1 MTSIETDPLAAMADE
16 LAAADVHAGFAEQ
29 RLELARRM
37 LAEGVGTADVAL
49 LAGHCR
55 DTVTGGPGAVARVL
69 VSLLVDAAK
78 REPRLADL
86 RAVAG
91 IKRERAAEALRAP
104 GDAPY
109 VPGPGEGEPAEVWS
123 HDRMCRIAWCR
134 VHGDRR
140 PKAEVARELEVQLG
154 TLEAML
160 ARGQALSRSPLAD
173 AQKRTKVASPDEAA
187 RDHRNQVQEF
197 RERMRSDQRRSEIAA
212 KPRRDL
218 IDRKRLP
225 KELATIL
232 GDVRKAGIVD
242 LAPIMRDK
250 TKLAALAELEA
261 DGHVLR
267 VGEPDAMQRQAY
279 RAAANDQE
287 RAANRAAMRAW
298 CQEDMQRHNS
308 RGAREEGT
316 A

>member
-1 MTSIETDPLAAMADE
+1 LAD
-16 LAAADVHAGFAEQ
+16 
-29 RLELARRM
+29 
-37 LAEGVGTADVAL
+37 GVGTADVAL
-49 LAGHCR
+49 LAAHCR

-86 RAVAG
+86 RAVAS

-140 PKAEVARELEVQLG
+140 PKAEVARELDVQLG

-173 AQKRTKVASPDEAA
+173 EQKRAKVASPDEAA

-197 RERMRSDQRRSEIAA
+197 RERMRSDARRSEIAA
-212 KPRRDL
+212 KPRRDQ
-218 IDRKRLP
+218 IDRKRLQ
-225 KELATIL
+225 KELASIL

-242 LAPIMRDK
+242 LAPIMRDR

-279 RAAANDQE
+279 RAAANDRDRE
-287 RAANRAAMRAW
+287 SNRAAMRAW
-298 CQEDMQRHNS
+298 CQEDMAKPRN
-308 RGAREEGT
+308 RGEAQG
-316 A
+316 